1 MRSIRTTTIAFVTGV
16 FLALIAGTFALTD
29 YFVLENLSGIELSAA
44 KRDARRAANAV
55 TADVEDLERMLRDWA
70 WWDDCYA
77 FMADGDPEFLEANL
91 QPRTFADIGIDLV
104 LFLRRDRSVL
114 WGGFA
119 PDGASAPVEPPAELT
134 EYLAKRV
141 YTISGDGGA
150 IGFSG
155 VFCHAGEAYLIA
167 CLPVLRTSHEGPS
180 PGWMLMARRMDPAYV
195 SRLSLRTELDVSIA
209 LTGEAE
215 QAAMHIGMG
224 GPMVRQEGRE
234 LLSSMPLSDVF
245 GVPSLIMSVRT
256 ERTIEAAGAQLS
268 RRLMLSIAL
277 AGLAA
282 AVLLALILE
291 RRVLSRVAS
300 LGRQVRAVRD
310 LSAGGSGVRLSGH
323 DELTRLAQDIA
334 TVFDELRDNETF
346 FSQVLGAVHVGVM
359 VVNASTRRV
368 EQINPYGLSLM
379 GRTEGEIIGEVCN
392 TLVCPALVGKCPVL
406 DLGNEVDQSKRELL
420 RRDGSKIPIL
430 KSVVPIE
437 RKGERL
443 LLETFI
449 DISGQE
455 ETERL
460 LRESEERYRTIFMNT
475 GTASILIDNDT
486 TIQLANS
493 EFLKLARITEHDI
506 DRHPSWIDFFH
517 PEDVARMTEFHR
529 LRRIAPTNAP
539 RTYEARF
546 LSAQGESVHVNM
558 TVAMIPG
565 TGQSIASILDISQ
578 TKAAEERLVQQAFTD
593 VLTGLPNRQ
602 HFLIR
607 LEHAIETASRAG
619 RLAGVML
626 LDLDEFKS
634 INDSLGHQAGDE
646 VLIHVGKRLRGVL
659 RRSDTLAR
667 LGGDEFT
674 VILEG
679 LDDPHD
685 IAEVARKIISVLE
698 QPFAVADAEVFV
710 GVSIGVSLYPN
721 DGETPERLVQCAD
734 LAMYRSKEL
743 GKNTFSFFTSDLNEQ
758 AVKRL
763 QTEVSIRNAL
773 AEQRILAYFQPIV
786 ALDTGRIVGFEALAR
801 WQREDGQITMDAEF
815 ILVAEKSGLIMNI
828 DRRMVSH
835 ACAFAARLGEMGRSD
850 LRVAVNISARHFLRG
865 NLVEEVSVAIMEYG
879 INPAQIEIELTETA
893 VMENFDMA
901 CKTLAALA
909 AMGVR
914 LALDDFGT
922 GYSSLSYLRG
932 LPVQKLKIDRSF
944 TSQFDSPEGASL
956 LRTIMD
962 LTQSLGLT
970 PVAEGVETTEQADF
984 LRSIGCALA
993 QGWLFGRPASV
1004 AETQKLVDAR

>member
-29 YFVLENLSGIELSAA
+29 YFVLENLSGIEISEA
-44 KRDARRAANAV
+44 KRDVRRAANAV

-70 WWDDCYA
+70 WWDDSYA
-77 FMADGDPEFLEANL
+77 FMVDGAPEFLEANL
-91 QPRTFADIGIDLV
+91 QPRTFTDIGLDLV

-119 PDGASAPVEPPAELT
+119 PDGDSAPVEPPAELS
-134 EYLAKRV
+134 ESLAKRV

-155 VFCHAGEAYLIA
+155 VFLHAGEAYLIA

-180 PGWMLMARRMDPAYV
+180 PGWMIMARRMDPAYV
-195 SRLSLRTELDVSIA
+195 SRLSLRTELDVSIVLSEA
-209 LTGEAE
+209 VVPAAGELTVN
-215 QAAMHIGMG
+215 QKSK
-224 GPMVRQEGRE
+224 E
-234 LLSSMPLSDVF
+234 LLSSMSLPDVF
-245 GVPSLIMSVRT
+245 GVPSLTVTVRSV
-256 ERTIEAAGAQLS
+256 RTIEAAGARLS

-282 AVLLALILE
+282 AILLALILE

-300 LGRQVRAVRD
+300 LGKQVRAVRD
-310 LSAGGSGVRLSGH
+310 LSAGGSGIRLSGQ
-323 DELTRLAQDIA
+323 DELTRLAHDIA

-346 FSQVLGAVHVGVM
+346 FAQVLGAVHVGVM
-359 VVNASTRRV
+359 VVNAATRRV

-379 GRTEGEIIGEVCN
+379 GRSEEEILGEVCN
-392 TLVCPALVGKCPVL
+392 NLVCPALEGKCPVL

-420 RRDGSKIPIL
+420 RRDGSRIPIL

-455 ETERL
+455 ETEQL

-475 GTASILIDNDT
+475 GTASILIDDDT
-486 TIQLANS
+486 AIQLANS
-493 EFLKLARITEHDI
+493 EFLKLARVTEHDI
-506 DRHPSWIDFFH
+506 DRHPSWVDFFH

-529 LRRIAPTNAP
+529 LRRIAPSNAP

-546 LSAQGESVHVNM
+546 LNTQGESVHVNM

-578 TKAAEERLVQQAFTD
+578 AKAAEERLVQQAFTD
-593 VLTGLPNRQ
+593 ALTGLPNRQ

-646 VLIHVGKRLRGVL
+646 VLVHVGKRLRGVL

-685 IAEVARKIISVLE
+685 LTEVARKIISVLE

-773 AEQRILAYFQPIV
+773 VEQRILAYFQPIV
-786 ALDTGRIVGFEALAR
+786 ALDSGRIVGFEALAR
-801 WQREDGQITMDAEF
+801 WQREDGAVTMDAEF

-835 ACAFAARLGEMGRSD
+835 ACAFAARLGKMGRPD

-865 NLVEEVSVAIMEYG
+865 NLVEEVSAAIMEHG
-879 INPAQIEIELTETA
+879 INPAQIEVELTETA

-909 AMGVR
+909 ATGVR

-993 QGWLFGRPASV
+993 QGWLFGRPASREEAQELV
-1004 AETQKLVDAR
+1004 ADR